1 MAYSPID
8 RGTLARSAS
17 LRPLAQ
23 YLNATPAQ
31 VVLAWLVALGDT
43 IAIPKAVQ
51 EQHLRDNLAAA
62 ALALDA
68 AALAELDALF
78 PPPRGKQALAMS

>member
-1 MAYSPID
+1 
-8 RGTLARSAS
+8 
-17 LRPLAQ
+17 
-23 YLNATPAQ
+23 
-31 VVLAWLVALGDT
+31 
-43 IAIPKAVQ
+43 VQ